1 MLPVTADDPVK
12 NKTKEKSKGLLLFA
26 KKNMKNKTT
35 AFLTQAALIAALYV
49 VLTYIASALGISS
62 GVIQVRFS
70 EALCILPIFT
80 MAAVP
85 GLYLGCL
92 LANLLTGAVIW
103 DVIFG
108 SLVTLAAAFCTRFL
122 RKKPFFATFP
132 PVILNALI
140 IPIILIYAYEVPDAY
155 WYLVLTVG
163 AGELISCTIL
173 GWLFYKALDRYKGS
187 LFRKSNN

>member
-1 MLPVTADDPVK
+1 M
-12 NKTKEKSKGLLLFA
+12 
-26 KKNMKNKTT
+26 
-35 AFLTQAALIAALYV
+35 
-49 VLTYIASALGISS
+49 
-62 GVIQVRFS
+62 RFS

-80 MAAVP
+80 PAAIP

-92 LANLLTGAVIW
+92 LANLLTGGVIW

-108 SLVTLAAAFCTRFL
+108 SLVSLAAAFGTRML
-122 RKKPFFATFP
+122 RKYPFAATFP

-173 GWLFYKALDRYKGS
+173 GYILYKALDKYKDT
-187 LFRKSNN
+187 LFRKNR